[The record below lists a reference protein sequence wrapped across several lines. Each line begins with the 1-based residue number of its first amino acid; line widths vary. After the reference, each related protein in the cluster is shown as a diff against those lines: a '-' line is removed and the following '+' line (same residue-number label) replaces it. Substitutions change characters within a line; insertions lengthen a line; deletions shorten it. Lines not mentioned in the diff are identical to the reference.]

1 MMVCAMDCGDRF
13 LLTELKIKKI
23 DVADGLVSDGGVPG
37 LYFKASSPGKGKWVF
52 RFVSPDT
59 KKRRDMGI
67 GTYPDVNIARAREAV
82 RLQRDALAQGRDPL
96 EVKRRAGREARATL
110 EELTFEAAARE
121 VHKEVIRGFKNHKH
135 AAQWLT
141 TLESYVFP
149 QLGSRKVSTL
159 RASDFAEA
167 LRGIWLSKPET
178 ASRVKQRCAYVM
190 DWCVAR
196 DMIAASPVSAVSK
209 LLAKQPG
216 KSERVAHQPAVP
228 WQKVPG
234 VVAAICR
241 VERPS
246 AARRLLE
253 VLILTGCRSG
263 EVRGMRWS
271 EIDFDNK
278 IWTIP
283 GTRMKAKQPH
293 RVPLCG
299 RVVEILA
306 DARALQLHVELV
318 FPSSRGG
325 ILSDMA
331 LTKLLRDQ
339 KVASSDSDRIAT
351 AHGFRSSFRDWASEH
366 GYARDLAEKALAHTI
381 KNRVEAAYHRTD
393 LLEQRRSMM
402 EAWARYVGSVTSRKG

>member
-1 MMVCAMDCGDRF
+1 MVCKMVWGGVE
-13 LLTELKIKKI
+13 LLTDLKIKKLKA
-23 DVADGLVSDGGVPG
+23 ADGLVCAGVVRG
-37 LYFKASSPGKGKWVF
+37 LYFKASTPGRGKWVL
-52 RFVSPDT
+52 RFVSPDSG
-59 KKRRDMGI
+59 KRRDMGL
-67 GTYPDVNIARAREAV
+67 GTYPDVSIARAREAARV
-82 RLQRDALAQGRDPL
+82 HRGAIELGRDPL
-96 EVKRRAGREARATL
+96 DAKRQVEREARAAV

-121 VHKEVIRGFKNHKH
+121 VHKEVTRGFKSRKH

-149 QLGSRKVSTL
+149 HLGNRKVSTL
-159 RASDFAEA
+159 RATDFAEA
-167 LRGIWLSKPET
+167 LREIWLSKPET
-178 ASRVKQRCAYVM
+178 ASRVKQRCAHIM

-196 DMIAASPVSAVSK
+196 DMTAASPVSAVSK

-234 VVAAICR
+234 VLTSICR

-246 AARRLLE
+246 PARRVLE

-263 EVRGMRWS
+263 EVRGMHWS

-293 RVPLCG
+293 RVPLCD
-299 RVVEILA
+299 RVMEILA
-306 DARALQLHVELV
+306 DARVLQLHDELV
-318 FPSSRGG
+318 FPSARGTPLG
-325 ILSDMA
+325 DMA

-339 KVASSDSDRIAT
+339 KVPSGDPDRIAT

-366 GYARDLAEKALAHTI
+366 NYNRDLAEKALAHTV

-393 LLEQRRSMM
+393 LLELRRPMM
-402 EAWARYVGSVTSRKG
+402 EVWGAFVSSSRPEHLS